1 MSHGAGGEVMGDLIK
16 EALMLWM
23 TGPPYLWEIMKLF

>member
-16 EALMLWM
+16 DWM